1 MLPVHH
7 ISGEA
12 ENGVARDADSP
23 MTADSDG
30 DDSPDAWVMLEWD
43 TLHHLVSGRYS

>member
-12 ENGVARDADSP
+12 ENGVALDADSP

-30 DDSPDAWVMLEWD
+30 TRCITWCPVD
-43 TLHHLVSGRYS
+43 TVDCLQITLW